1 MLKDDQ
7 YFMSKALELAK
18 KGQYGVKANPLVG
31 CVIVKDDK
39 IIASGYHKIYG
50 QAHAEVNAIN
60 NAQEDISDA
69 TLYVTLEPCFHF
81 GKTPPCVDLIIKKQ
95 IARVV
100 IAMEDVN
107 ELTRNKSINKLR
119 SVGISVTVGVLRAE
133 AEKLNQHFIV
143 SYQQQKPYVHLKAA
157 MSLDGKIATKSGE
170 SKWISNQEARAYGH
184 QLRNQV
190 MAILVGSNT
199 VICDDP
205 LLTSRIEPWSNPIK
219 IIVDSELKIPLD
231 AKLLKSGEVIILTTK
246 NKDLIKYQK
255 LNQLENV
262 EFIQTPGEKVDLNL
276 AFTKLYAR
284 GITSIL
290 VEGGAK
296 INGLVLEKKLV
307 NELHL
312 IYAPMIIGG
321 QNARGSFDLS
331 STDRLIDCPKI
342 TVTSITNI
350 VDNILIR
357 GKIV

>member
-18 KGQYGVKANPLVG
+18 KGQYGVKGNPLVG
-31 CVIVKDDK
+31 CVIVKNNH
-39 IIASGYHKIYG
+39 IIASGYHEKYG
-50 QAHAEVNAIN
+50 EAHAEVNAIN
-60 NAQEDISDA
+60 NAQEDISNA
-69 TLYVTLEPCFHF
+69 TLYVTLEPCYHF

-107 ELTRNKSINKLR
+107 ILTKNKSIKKLKA
-119 SVGISVTVGVLRAE
+119 VGISVTVGVLRAE
-133 AEKLNQHFIV
+133 AEKLNCHFIG

-157 MSLDGKIATKSGE
+157 MSLDGKIATKSGQ
-170 SKWISNQEARAYGH
+170 SKWITNEKARAYGH

-205 LLTSRIEPWSNPIK
+205 KLTSRIEPWNNPVK

-231 AKLLKSGEVIILTTK
+231 AKLLKTGKVIILTTE
-246 NKDLIKYQK
+246 NKDLMKYQK
-255 LNQLENV
+255 LNQLKNV
-262 EFIQTPGEKVDLNL
+262 EFIETAGEKVNLNL
-276 AFTKLYAR
+276 AFEELFAR

-296 INGLVLEKKLV
+296 INGIVLEEKLV
-307 NELHL
+307 NEMHL
-312 IYAPMIIGG
+312 IYAPIIIGG
-321 QNARGSFDLS
+321 QMARGGFDLS
-331 STDRLIDCPKI
+331 STDKLIDCPKI
-342 TVTSITNI
+342 SITSVTNI